1 MPSYEGM
8 YYTMM
13 RATEEALRMII
24 EAQRKCEEMYIEQEN
39 EEK

>member
-1 MPSYEGM
+1 MPSYEEM

-13 RATEEALRMII
+13 RATEETLRMII

>member
-1 MPSYEGM
+1 MPNYEEM
-8 YYTMM
+8 YRTMM
-13 RATEEALRMII
+13 RATEEAIRIMI

>member
-1 MPSYEGM
+1 MPNYEET
-8 YYTMM
+8 YHTMM
-13 RATEEALRMII
+13 RAAEEALRMII

>member
-1 MPSYEGM
+1 MPSYEEM

-24 EAQRKCEEMYIEQEN
+24 EAQRKCEVMYIEQEN